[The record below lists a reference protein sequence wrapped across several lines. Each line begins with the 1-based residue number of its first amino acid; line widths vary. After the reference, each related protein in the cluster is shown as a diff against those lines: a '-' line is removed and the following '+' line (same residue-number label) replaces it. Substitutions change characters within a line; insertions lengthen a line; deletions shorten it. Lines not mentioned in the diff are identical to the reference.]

1 MKACD
6 SFAFHPFPRS
16 LKAKHTLAS
25 SKQTVFIP
33 TLFILSLFSLLPSS
47 WLGKQWAGAAS
58 CRRGG
63 CWGAVIFRLVHVSSI
78 SVELTIVLRYR
89 DVQLNLSL
97 FLLSLSR
104 LSSLVS
110 LSFSFSFSSLA
121 LLFFFFF
128 FFFFLFF
135 SRFLVAAARKYRP
148 LRCEIY
154 SRNVARPGE
163 KREGREKKKN
173 KKKNLKERIDGGF
186 FVCKFPGFL
195 TG

>member
-110 LSFSFSFSSLA
+110 RLSLFLFLFLFSRAPLLLLLLLLLLIFLPFSSGGGA
-121 LLFFFFF
+121 EI
-128 FFFFLFF
+128 
-135 SRFLVAAARKYRP
+135 SP
-148 LRCEIY
+148 L
-154 SRNVARPGE
+154 NM
-163 KREGREKKKN
+163 
-173 KKKNLKERIDGGF
+173 
-186 FVCKFPGFL
+186 
-195 TG
+195 